1 MRVFT
6 AVVAL
11 RRLRWRKD
19 RVPLAF
25 LVVALTCGDQDESVS
40 MEGYTKV
47 FRSVSFSKCVSMYH
61 IGRLHWRFI
70 SGDS

>member
-11 RRLRWRKD
+11 RRLRWRKA

-25 LVVALTCGDQDESVS
+25 LAVALTCGDQDECLWRDTPRYFAVSVS
-40 MEGYTKV
+40 V
-47 FRSVSFSKCVSMYH
+47 CVHVSRRTPSLEIYF
-61 IGRLHWRFI
+61 W
-70 SGDS
+70 